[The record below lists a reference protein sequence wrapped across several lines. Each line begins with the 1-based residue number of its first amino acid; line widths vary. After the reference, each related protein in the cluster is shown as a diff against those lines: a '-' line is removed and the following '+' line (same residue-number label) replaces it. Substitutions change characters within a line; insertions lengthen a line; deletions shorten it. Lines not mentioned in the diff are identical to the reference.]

1 VWTTVALS
9 VPLYL
14 LYELSV
20 LAAYVIYRRKNRRA
34 AAVDEAE
41 HSGAPA

>member
-1 VWTTVALS
+1 MVWTTVALS

-20 LAAYVIYRRKNRRA
+20 LAASIIYRKKKSRA
-34 AAVDEAE
+34 AALTSE
-41 HSGAPA
+41 HEGLTA